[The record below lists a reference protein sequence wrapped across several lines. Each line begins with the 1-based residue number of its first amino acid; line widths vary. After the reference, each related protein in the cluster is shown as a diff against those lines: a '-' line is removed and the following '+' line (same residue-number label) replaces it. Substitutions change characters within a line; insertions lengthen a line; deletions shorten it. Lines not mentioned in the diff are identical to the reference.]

1 MPGTAAKAVR
11 TFETFYEGELKW
23 KSGKVSK
30 TKIFA
35 TILKGDPSFYII
47 DRKLLPRV
55 DGKIPDRVNP
65 YTSNFKI
72 IENSENQDYQLSPGW
87 IKFSLETCQIMPSKD
102 KKKCFKLLLKAA
114 EENKKEKE

>member
-1 MPGTAAKAVR
+1 MVEYRSEEDDVQDNFDTYSFVTASDKMPAGAASTSPR

-47 DRKLLPRV
+47 DRKLLPKV

-65 YTSNFKI
+65 YNSNFEIK
-72 IENSENQDYQLSPGW
+72 NVENQDQ
-87 IKFSLETCQIMPSKD
+87 
-102 KKKCFKLLLKAA
+102 
-114 EENKKEKE
+114 